1 MASFGFNTGEY
12 DPNAGF
18 EVLPAGDYIAML
30 VEADIKT
37 NSKNTGQF
45 INCKWLITE
54 GEFANRNIFDA
65 VNITH
70 QNTMAEKLGRQR
82 LSAIAHA
89 IGIPDAQDTDQLLQK
104 PCVLTLGIKKDKEYG
119 DKNIIK
125 HFAAYQFG
133 MQQPAS
139 PGSYQQTAVP
149 TMPPQGMQQQPPAQP
164 QINQAPIQ
172 QPAAQPQQQPMNI
185 GGPNGQPVFNTPSS
199 EQAAKIAV

>member
-30 VEADIKT
+30 VEADIKA
-37 NSKNTGQF
+37 NSKGTGQF

-104 PCVLTLGIKKDKEYG
+104 PCVLNLGIKNDKEYG

-125 HFAAYQFG
+125 KFTAYQFG

-149 TMPPQGMQQQPPAQP
+149 TMPPQQTTTT
-164 QINQAPIQ
+164 QAP
-172 QPAAQPQQQPMNI
+172 QQPMNL